1 MDRNYHEYMKL
12 ENQIC
17 FPLYAAS
24 RKIIKLYTK
33 WLKPLGI
40 TYTQYLVFLV
50 LWEKNEASMGE
61 ICQELMLDTG
71 TLTPVLKKI
80 ENAGYIERERSTDD
94 DRVVMIR
101 LTTKGKKLQEDA
113 KIIPEKIVSCVDLSE
128 DKLRQLYS
136 LLYEVLG
143 QEKQWKVIDEEE

>member
-1 MDRNYHEYMKL
+1 MESNYHDYMKL

-24 RKIIKLYTK
+24 RKVIKLYTK

-50 LWEKNEASMGE
+50 LWEKDEVSMGE
-61 ICQELMLDTG
+61 ICKNLMLENG
-71 TLTPVLKKI
+71 TLTPLLKKL
-80 ENAGYIERERSTDD
+80 ENAGYIERERSNED

-101 LTTKGKKLQEDA
+101 LTRKGRRLQKEA
-113 KIIPEKIVSCVDLSE
+113 KDIPQKIVSCVDLPE
-128 DKLRQLYS
+128 DKLKDLYS

-143 QEKQWKVIDEEE
+143 QEKEWKIMDN